1 VGADLY
7 IKYGVNSTVI
17 LQNHTLAD
25 VSAVNFEFDPT
36 GTHTAAAWNGDFVF

>member
-25 VSAVNFEFDPT
+25 VTSANFQFDPM
-36 GTHTAAAWNGDFVF
+36 GTQTSAIWNGDFVF